1 MMGDTE
7 GIPSNSTLLRWAMLL
22 VVAANMAFI
31 AVYSGPGKFPT
42 LAEVAAVY
50 GNTFVPFG
58 FVKAIC
64 VPMLVAFLSFYLVA
78 LWPGNRRRR
87 IYDALVV
94 PHALTSVMASI
105 WIVAF
110 RNEAIGL
117 AAAAVAASVVLGGVM
132 LVRVA
137 RASPSRYSLWLRV
150 PFSLYFGTMTMALL
164 ISLTQ
169 WLNASGVLAQTAL
182 VPDDV
187 ATAFLAIAAAMGGYV
202 ALRYGDFVY
211 PAVITSGAG
220 AMFIAQRTYDPNI
233 AADALAVGVVML
245 IVAGLAAIALA
256 HQPRRDPKARASHRR
271 QRHARGMQDEWGHP
285 LEANTSVMRI

>member
-1 MMGDTE
+1 MSDTE
-7 GIPSNSTLLRWAMLL
+7 GTPSNSTLLRWTMLI

-31 AVYSGPGKFPT
+31 AVYSGPGKSPT
-42 LAEVAAVY
+42 IAEVAAVY
-50 GNTFVPFG
+50 GNTFVPAE
-58 FVKAIC
+58 FVKAIS

-78 LWPGNRRRR
+78 LWPSNRRRR
-87 IYDALVV
+87 VYDALVV

-117 AAAAVAASVVLGGVM
+117 SAAAVAASVILGGVM
-132 LVRVA
+132 FVRVA
-137 RASPSRYSLWLRV
+137 SASPSRYSLWLRV
-150 PFSLYFGTMTMALL
+150 PFSLYFGTMTIALL

-169 WLNASGVLAQTAL
+169 WLNASGVLAQTAM

-202 ALRYGDFVY
+202 ALRYSDFVY
-211 PAVITSGAG
+211 PAVITMGVG
-220 AMFIAQRTYDPNI
+220 AMFIAQRTYDPNV
-233 AADALAVGVVML
+233 AADALAVGIGML
-245 IVAGLAAIALA
+245 VVAGLAAIALA

-271 QRHARGMQDEWGHP
+271 KRFARSMQDEWGNP